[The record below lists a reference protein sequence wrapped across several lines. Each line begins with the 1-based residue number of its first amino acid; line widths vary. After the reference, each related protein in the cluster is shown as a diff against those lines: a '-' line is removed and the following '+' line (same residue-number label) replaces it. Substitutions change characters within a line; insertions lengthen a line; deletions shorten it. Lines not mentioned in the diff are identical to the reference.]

1 MKINKL
7 ALLFVA
13 ITALPAWAAPDIH
26 WSYEGSNAPEHW
38 GELSPEFQT
47 CNKGQYQSP
56 IDIHR
61 VIDGK
66 LPPLQFNFHTDTKTI
81 VNNGHTIQVTVKDS
95 DDFSLDDDTFVLKQ
109 FHFHTPSENHL
120 FGKAFP
126 MEAHFVHTNKEGE
139 LAVLAVMFERGAEN
153 KALDPIIASIPASL
167 DSVEV
172 MKQSGDMASLFPADK
187 HYYRFSGSLTTPPCT
202 EGVRWL
208 IMKYPAT
215 LSDKQ
220 LKAFE
225 HALKHSNNRPV
236 QHLNGRIIVD

>member
-1 MKINKL
+1 MKIKKF

-13 ITALPAWAAPDIH
+13 LAALPAWAAPDIH

-38 GELSPEFQT
+38 GELAPEFQT

-95 DDFSLDDDTFVLKQ
+95 DDFSLDNDTFVLKQ
-109 FHFHTPSENHL
+109 FHFHAPSENHL

-126 MEAHFVHTNKEGE
+126 MEAHFVHANKEGE
-139 LAVLAVMFERGAEN
+139 LAVLAVMFELGAEN
-153 KALDPIIASIPASL
+153 KALDPIIASIPTST

-172 MKQSGDMASLFPADK
+172 MKQSVNMASLFPADK

-208 IMKYPAT
+208 IMKHPAT
-215 LSDKQ
+215 LSAEQ

-225 HALKHSNNRPV
+225 HVLKHANNRPV
-236 QHLNGRIIVD
+236 QHLNGRIVVD